1 MLDVRLVTILR
12 FMHALSGPAAAE
24 WAKPSRSAAALRS
37 KGVTRAWN
45 NPFAYLRIWLRILH
59 LRIWNMLR
67 PGVRDAETQLC
78 VFLEHIGKLLRKVA
92 FFPRAALTPAPTPP
106 SAAKILK

>member
-1 MLDVRLVTILR
+1 M
-12 FMHALSGPAAAE
+12 FGPAAAE

-37 KGVTRAWN
+37 KGSRACETMFS
-45 NPFAYLRIWLRILH
+45 PICGYALRILH

-78 VFLEHIGKLLRKVA
+78 VFLEHVCKLLRKVA
-92 FFPRAALTPAPTPP
+92 FFPRAASRRKIPP
-106 SAAKILK
+106 PDRRENPELINFFI